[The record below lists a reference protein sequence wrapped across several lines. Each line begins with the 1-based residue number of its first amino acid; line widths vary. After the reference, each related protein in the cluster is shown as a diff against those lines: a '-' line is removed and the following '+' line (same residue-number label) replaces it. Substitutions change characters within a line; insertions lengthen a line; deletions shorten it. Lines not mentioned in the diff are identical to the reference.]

1 MCKVFCFT
9 PLRKEN
15 IMFEKN
21 LKIGYLLDFYGDI
34 LPDRKREVLDFYY
47 NDDLSLAEI
56 AEDIGISR
64 QGVRDIIK
72 KAEEQ
77 LLFYE
82 AKLGLASRFT
92 AAQRSAEELAA
103 LTRELDVPKDVK
115 EKIASL
121 LEAINSK

>member
-1 MCKVFCFT
+1 
-9 PLRKEN
+9 
-15 IMFEKN
+15 MFEKN

-34 LPDRKREVLDFYY
+34 LPDRKREVLDYYY

-56 AEDIGISR
+56 AEEIGISR

-72 KAEEQ
+72 KAEDQ

-82 AKLGLASRFT
+82 EKLGLAARFT
-92 AAQRSAEELAA
+92 AAQKSAEELVA
-103 LTRELDVPKDVK
+103 LTGELELGDEVK
-115 EKIASL
+115 EKIVSL

>member
-1 MCKVFCFT
+1 
-9 PLRKEN
+9 
-15 IMFEKN
+15 MFEKN

-72 KAEEQ
+72 KAEDQ

-82 AKLGLASRFT
+82 EKLGLAARFT
-92 AAQRSAEELAA
+92 AAQKSAEELVS
-103 LTRELDVPKDVK
+103 LTRELDLSNDVK
-115 EKIASL
+115 EKIVSL